1 MVHNRG
7 KSLGFPTANIETDKE
22 LIPADGVYAVKVK
35 IADCLYDA
43 ACNIGVN
50 PTFASG
56 SRSIEVFIFDFA
68 GELYGQDIRVY
79 FFERLR
85 GEERFASPPQLAA
98 AIARDVAR
106 CREDPCSNPA
116 GRLPRVS
123 GGGMKSAGR
132 VDLKFLLGIGIS
144 LFFLVLLFRKIDF
157 DQLAAAFKIL
167 DYRYLAAAVLIT
179 LFSYCCRAV
188 RWHFLV
194 LPLKRARPRNLLA
207 ATIICYMGN
216 NLLPARL
223 GEFLRAIVLA
233 EKEQLEVSA
242 VFATL
247 VVDRLFDGFSVLLI
261 LVVTFFTVQLPPG
274 MEKVQQGLVTGGYV
288 TLALYVAV
296 IAFLVVLKRAT
307 ARTIHI
313 LSLLLR
319 PFPQIVSD
327 KIIPILGSF
336 ISGIRLPA
344 KPGELT
350 ALLVSSLLIWATAA
364 WPIDLVFKA
373 FQYSASLYGS
383 PVHSGLSG
391 LCGHGSCVTWVCRHL
406 PCRLHVRAHGICNTE
421 RAGAECCPGCAC
433 GRFFSGYS
441 LWILLSLEREN
452 IVCRSDVY

>member
-1 MVHNRG
+1 M
-7 KSLGFPTANIETDKE
+7 
-22 LIPADGVYAVKVK
+22 
-35 IADCLYDA
+35 
-43 ACNIGVN
+43 
-50 PTFASG
+50 
-56 SRSIEVFIFDFA
+56 
-68 GELYGQDIRVY
+68 
-79 FFERLR
+79 
-85 GEERFASPPQLAA
+85 
-98 AIARDVAR
+98 
-106 CREDPCSNPA
+106 
-116 GRLPRVS
+116 
-123 GGGMKSAGR
+123 MSAGR

-144 LFFLVLLFRKIDF
+144 LFFLALLFRKIDF

-223 GEFLRAIVLA
+223 GEFLRAMVLA

-313 LSLLLR
+313 MSILLR
-319 PFPQIVSD
+319 PLPRVVSD
-327 KIIPILGSF
+327 KIIPLLGSF

-344 KPGELT
+344 KSGEVA
-350 ALLVSSLLIWATAA
+350 ALLLSSLLIWATAA
-364 WPIDLVFKA
+364 WPIDLILKA
-373 FQYSASLYGS
+373 FNIQLPFTAALFILVFLVFAVMVPASPGYVGTYHAACMYGLMAFAVPKEQALS
-383 PVHSGLSG
+383 VALVVHAVGFFPVILFGFFFLWREKISFAALTAKSG
-391 LCGHGSCVTWVCRHL
+391 
-406 PCRLHVRAHGICNTE
+406 NKE
-421 RAGAECCPGCAC
+421 
-433 GRFFSGYS
+433 
-441 LWILLSLEREN
+441 
-452 IVCRSDVY
+452 